1 MMKRR
6 LVFFLALCLAL
17 PCVWAGGEEM
27 GEKLY
32 TGRTTM
38 SPKVYASWEGTQ
50 GIDKIGSIPQGRRV
64 DIYAV
69 NPTFAYVVFER
80 NQIGGYIRRVAL
92 EDIRVVDPGATPPYG
107 VEFNRFIGRV
117 SAWDAQVTSAPGG
130 GDALITLHRGA
141 RVSLIG
147 FETGYAKLIF
157 KRQYGYIDSRLLGE
171 MDQVYESAE
180 DAGSDAPIASY
191 TSFYKIT
198 EDESNQNRI
207 VNLKVACDR
216 LAMRALPHGADLDFN
231 RDIGPYRASMGY
243 LRAGSITEEGLIQGY
258 GGGTCQVS
266 STLYNV
272 LLQLPGITVLQR
284 RAHGAN
290 GASYLPIGMDAAVG
304 NNGLNLRFRNDY
316 GFPIRID
323 GTVQDGALTIAIYK
337 AE

>member
-1 MMKRR
+1 MMKRC

-17 PCVWAGGEEM
+17 PWGCAAGEET

-32 TGRTTM
+32 TGRTVTA
-38 SPKVYASWEGTQ
+38 SRVYASWDGTEGV
-50 GIDKIGSIPQGRRV
+50 DYIGSIPQGRRV
-64 DIYAV
+64 GIYAL
-69 NPTFAYVVFER
+69 NPTFAYVSFDR
-80 NQIGGYIRRVAL
+80 DHISGYTRRVNL
-92 EDIRVVDPGATPPYG
+92 EDIRIIDAGTTPPYG
-107 VEFNRFIGRV
+107 VDFNHFIGLVGAR
-117 SAWDAQVTSAPGG
+117 DAAVTSAPGG
-130 GDALITLHRGA
+130 GDTLITLHRGA

-147 FETGYAKLIF
+147 FEDGYAKLIF

-171 MDQVYESAE
+171 MSQVYECAE
-180 DAGSDAPIASY
+180 EAGSDAPIASY

-216 LAMRALPHGADLDFN
+216 LAMYALSHGADLDFN
-231 RDIGPYRASMGY
+231 RDIGPYRPSVGY

-290 GASYLPIGMDAAVG
+290 GASYLPIGVDAAVG
-304 NNGLNLRFRNDY
+304 NKALNLRFRNDY
-316 GFPIRID
+316 AFPIRID

>member
-147 FETGYAKLIF
+147 FENGYAKLIF

-198 EDESNQNRI
+198 EDESNRNRI

-216 LAMRALPHGADLDFN
+216 LAMRPSLTGRIWIL
-231 RDIGPYRASMGY
+231 
-243 LRAGSITEEGLIQGY
+243 T
-258 GGGTCQVS
+258 
-266 STLYNV
+266 
-272 LLQLPGITVLQR
+272 GIS
-284 RAHGAN
+284 A
-290 GASYLPIGMDAAVG
+290 PIGRPWVMCGPAP
-304 NNGLNLRFRNDY
+304 L
-316 GFPIRID
+316 PK
-323 GTVQDGALTIAIYK
+323 K
-337 AE
+337 A